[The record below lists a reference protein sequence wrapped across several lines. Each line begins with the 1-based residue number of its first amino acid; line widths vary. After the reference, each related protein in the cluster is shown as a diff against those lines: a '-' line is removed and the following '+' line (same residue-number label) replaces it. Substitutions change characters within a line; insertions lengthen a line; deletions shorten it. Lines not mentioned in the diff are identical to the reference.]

1 VLYGAADPTGAQGVN
16 GNFYINTTS
25 HFIFG
30 PKAAGAWPAGASLIG
45 PQGAT
50 GPQGLPGAGSPATA
64 LPLMDGVAAV
74 GTSTNFAREDHVHPT
89 AMRAVRNIIINGDFR
104 INQRVYASGAVLA
117 AGAYGHD
124 RWKAGASGGDYSFTQ
139 LKSSTQITIAA
150 NKTLIQVV
158 EDVNVM
164 GGNYVLSWTGT
175 CQARVG
181 LNSATPSG
189 AYANSPILVAGQTA
203 GTIMSVEFGNGAA
216 IGTLGTVQ
224 LETGTPPTPF
234 DFTPFSF
241 ELSKCQRYYEK
252 SYDYATVPGTA
263 TANGLVGCGVPAG
276 SGVSNVGSAIIFQAH
291 KRASP
296 TMALWSGGGVANYF
310 STGLGSTTDSYNGI
324 SPQNVCAHSFA
335 MSNSTTAS
343 TAAWAHF
350 TATAEL

>member
-1 VLYGAADPTGAQGVN
+1 MAFDFPASPTIGQLYPPSVAAGQPQYTWNGSAWVATGSVDNYIKKSGDTMTGALTLSADPTAPLGAATKQYADSHGV
-16 GNFYINTTS
+16 FPS
-25 HFIFG
+25 
-30 PKAAGAWPAGASLIG
+30 S
-45 PQGAT
+45 
-50 GPQGLPGAGSPATA
+50 
-64 LPLMDGVAAV
+64 
-74 GTSTNFAREDHVHPT
+74 
-89 AMRAVRNIIINGDFR
+89 NIIINGDFR

-139 LKSSTQITIAA
+139 LKSSTQIIIAA

-158 EDVNVM
+158 EDVNVI

-216 IGTLGTVQ
+216 MGTLGTVK
-224 LETGTPPTPF
+224 LGSGTVPTPF
-234 DFTPFSF
+234 DFTSFSF

-263 TANGLVGCGVPAG
+263 TANGLVGGGAPAG
-276 SGVSNVGSAIIFQAH
+276 SGIANIGSTIIFQVH

-296 TMALWSGGGVANYF
+296 TMAMWSGGGVANYF
-310 STGLGSTTDSYNGI
+310 STGLGSSTDSYNGI
-324 SPQNVCAHSFA
+324 GPSNIGAHSFA
-335 MSNSTTAS
+335 MTNSYTAS
-343 TAAWAHF
+343 TGVWAHF